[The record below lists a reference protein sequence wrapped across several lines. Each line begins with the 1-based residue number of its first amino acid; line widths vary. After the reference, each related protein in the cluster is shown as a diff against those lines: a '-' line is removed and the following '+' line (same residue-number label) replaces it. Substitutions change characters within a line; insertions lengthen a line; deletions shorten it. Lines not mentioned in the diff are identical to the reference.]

1 MRIKRIL
8 TVVDT
13 HTGGEPTRIVLSGG
27 PMLRGNTMLDR
38 WQEFRLRHDD
48 LREFLMRE
56 PRGHGDMFG
65 ALVTTPCSDGAHCG
79 VIFMDP
85 SGCLTMCGHGSIGL
99 ARTLLELRMVE
110 SNIPCTHVILDTP
123 AGVVRVLVD
132 VQEDGQV
139 GAALLG
145 NVPSFLYA
153 EDLKIRLSDGTD
165 VTLDVA
171 FGGNFFAIVPA
182 GQLGLSIEPGEA
194 RRIQA
199 LGLEIRELVNL
210 KIRASHPEE
219 DRICGVELV
228 EFSLQEG
235 ERRYRNCVVFGQGA
249 IDRSP
254 CGTGTS
260 AKMAVLAAKGELRP
274 GEEFVHRGIT
284 GSVFTGYVE
293 EGPKISGFQSVL
305 PFVKGTSSI
314 TGFNMLIQE
323 EGDVFPRGFLLG
335 R

>member
-1 MRIKRIL
+1 MKIRRLL
-8 TVVDT
+8 TVLDT

-27 PMLRGNTMLDR
+27 PILKGKSMVDR
-38 WQEFRLRHDD
+38 WEEFRSRHDD

-65 ALVTTPCSDGAHCG
+65 ALLTPPCSEDAHCG

-99 ARTLLELRMVE
+99 ARSLLELGMLRAQA
-110 SNIPCTHVILDTP
+110 PCTEVVLDTP
-123 AGVVRVLVD
+123 AGLVRVV
-132 VQEDGQV
+132 VEVREDGQV
-139 GAALLG
+139 KDAVLG
-145 NVPSFLYA
+145 NVPSFLVA
-153 EDLKIRLSDGTD
+153 DDLEIRLSDGTH
-165 VTLDVA
+165 VTVDVA

-182 GQLGLSIEPGEA
+182 RQLGLSIEPGEA
-194 RRIQA
+194 RRIQV
-199 LGLEIRELVNL
+199 LGLEIRELVNR
-210 KIRASHPEE
+210 KIQVFHPEE
-219 DRICGVELV
+219 ERICRVELV
-228 EFSLQEG
+228 EFSLEEG
-235 ERRYRNCVVFGQGA
+235 ERRFRNCVVFGQGA

-260 AKMAVLAAKGELRP
+260 AKMAVLSAKGKLKPR
-274 GEEFVHRGIT
+274 EEFVHRSIT

-293 EGPKISGFQSVL
+293 EGPVIGSFRSVL

-323 EGDVFPRGFLLG
+323 DRDVFPRGFLLG